1 MSTLADAAPRPASVG
16 HTPVMLR
23 EVVDALA
30 PRDGATYVD
39 GTFGGGGYATAILN
53 AANCTVWGID
63 RDSEAIAAGAALV
76 AAYRNRLTLIEGRFG
91 AMDRLLGAR
100 GVTAVDGIALD
111 LGVSS
116 MQLGEARRGF
126 SFAADGPLDMRME
139 PGGPGPT
146 AADVVNTLS
155 EAELAD
161 IIFRYGDER
170 RSRHVA
176 RAIVRARAERPITRT
191 GELAAI
197 VRKAVKPGMAK
208 GAGRGGRI
216 DAATRTFQALRIYVN
231 DEIGEIGRGLNAAE
245 RLLVPGGRLAV
256 VSFHSLEDGLVKHFL
271 RERSGER
278 PQRSRHLPA
287 APETAPR
294 APTFQPLFRGT
305 CRPSRAE
312 CAANA
317 RARSA
322 RMRAAMR
329 TEAPAWTGPAAAGM
343 GAA

>member
-1 MSTLADAAPRPASVG
+1 
-16 HTPVMLR
+16 MLR
-23 EVVDALA
+23 EVIDALA
-30 PRDGATYVD
+30 PRDGALYVD
-39 GTFGGGGYATAILN
+39 GTFGAGGYSTAILN
-53 AANCTVWGID
+53 AAKCTVWGID
-63 RDSEAIAAGAALV
+63 RDSDAVAAGAALV
-76 AAYRNRLTLIEGRFG
+76 AEYGGRLSLIEGCFG
-91 AMDRLLGAR
+91 VMDALLGGR
-100 GVTAVDGIALD
+100 GVTAVEGIALD

-116 MQLGEARRGF
+116 MQIDQGERGF
-126 SFAADGPLDMRME
+126 SFAVDGPLDMRME
-139 PGGPGPT
+139 PKGSGPN
-146 AADVVNTLS
+146 AADVVNTMP

-176 RAIVRARAERPITRT
+176 HAIARARSERPIART
-191 GELAAI
+191 GELATI
-197 VRKAVKPGMAK
+197 VRKAVKPGGGK
-208 GAGRGGRI
+208 GPSRI

-231 DEIGEIGRGLNAAE
+231 DEIGEIGRGLDAAE
-245 RLLVPGGRLAV
+245 RLLAPGGRLVV
-256 VSFHSLEDGLVKHFL
+256 VSFHSLEDRVVKEFM
-271 RERSGER
+271 RVRSGDVPR
-278 PQRSRHLPA
+278 RSRHLPE

-322 RMRAAMR
+322 RMRAAIR
-329 TEAPAWTGPAAAGM
+329 SNAPAWSNSNMAGATVSGA